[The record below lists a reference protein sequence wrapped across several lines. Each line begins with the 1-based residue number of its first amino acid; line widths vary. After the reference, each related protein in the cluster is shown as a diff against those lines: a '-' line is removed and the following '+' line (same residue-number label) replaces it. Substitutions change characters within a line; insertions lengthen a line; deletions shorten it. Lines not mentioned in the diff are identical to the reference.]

1 MGNLTEA
8 EAEVNRVLKV
18 DPTNA
23 QAQKLKKEVDPERSK
38 TAAARFRARKSWKRC
53 PKSGKMQ
60 IATSTL
66 VQDGRML
73 IEMGKLDEAEAKLL
87 QAVRRN
93 PEDRNAF
100 YYLSV
105 IKEARYRSGSAQTRN
120 LGQGCFSRGRE
131 ILECSDHP
139 RKAAR
144 RPILLPRPIWFGLAL
159 AVRCIYQKLDKIIL
173 NEVLYDGLPL
183 SEVVRDL
190 ERSGAQA
197 RPGQTR
203 A

>member
-1 MGNLTEA
+1 
-8 EAEVNRVLKV
+8 
-18 DPTNA
+18 
-23 QAQKLKKEVDPERSK
+23 
-38 TAAARFRARKSWKRC
+38 
-53 PKSGKMQ
+53 MQ

-73 IEMGKLDEAEAKLL
+73 IEMGKLDEAEATLL

-105 IKEARYRSGSAQTRN
+105 IKEARFAQEARK
-120 LGQGCFSRGRE
+120 RE
-131 ILECSDHP
+131 ISAKDALVEVEKSWNV
-139 RKAAR
+139 
-144 RPILLPRPIWFGLAL
+144 PISREKLPTPNPFTQTNM
-159 AVRCIYQKLDKIIL
+159 VRTSAGRQGIYQKLDKIIL

-190 ERSGAQA
+190 NDQA
-197 RPGQTR
+197 RRRDPDKRGHQHHH
-203 A
+203 